1 MYQKVQSLYLPLI
14 LEQIVTEVLLPL
26 ITLIETVQ
34 LLPEGQSVPLLKVP
48 CSDDDDETEK

>member
-1 MYQKVQSLYLPLI
+1 VYQKVQSLYLPLI

-34 LLPEGQSVPLLKVP
+34 LLPEGQRVPLQKVP
-48 CSDDDDETEK
+48 CSDDGDGTEK